1 MRDSRGRSPRPIR
14 PAGLLA
20 RFKSE
25 IQPETPLAGVQAV
38 WAEAVGERI
47 AAVTEVVE
55 EVEGVI
61 YIDCAS
67 AVWSQELSLM
77 EPRLRQIL
85 GVAMGGESPQE
96 LRFRAVS
103 AP

>member
-1 MRDSRGRSPRPIR
+1 MRDSRGRSARPVR
-14 PAGLLA
+14 ASEALAGLKA
-20 RFKSE
+20 E
-25 IQPETPLAGVQAV
+25 IRPETPLAGAQAV

-55 EVEGVI
+55 EVDGVL
-61 YIDCAS
+61 YVDCVS

-77 EPRLRQIL
+77 EPRLKEIL
-85 GVAMGGESPQE
+85 GSAMDGDPPRE

-103 AP
+103 